1 MPKKQDPSFDDEF
14 QDDEVLSE
22 DFDDDD
28 TSDESDGDDEDDEDY
43 DEEYDED
50 YDDDESP
57 KGSWVKKA
65 LFATIGLGVVGVGA
79 YFVINNFLPASKPA
93 ADNGPYANPGGL
105 GKVVKAT
112 PIAQEAAA
120 TETTTEEATVAASPV
135 PEATKAPQAA
145 KPVAT
150 AEPVQEAVATPA
162 PRVAVHKTT
171 RQVVAKRWTPKHASK
186 RWVAKKP
193 IVKKAQATVAKV
205 QAMPKTTPGGHF
217 TLQVGAFAQLSNAE
231 SLVKALN
238 AKGIPARMSGGG
250 QGTTVSTTGTY
261 SVRSTVVNSRA
272 KADQL
277 VNSFSKSGHPSMLVA
292 QGNGKYSVQLGV
304 FSSRNRAQA
313 LATELKQKGMFVSI
327 NAKTVTQ
334 RHSSGGGLCKVYAGE
349 YSTLEAAQKAMSQLR
364 AQNIPAVVA
373 K

>member
-1 MPKKQDPSFDDEF
+1 MPKKPDPSFDDEF
-14 QDDEVLSE
+14 QDDEILE
-22 DFDDDD
+22 NDFEDDD
-28 TSDESDGDDEDDEDY
+28 TSDESDGDDEYDEDY

-50 YDDDESP
+50 YDDDEAP

-79 YFVINNFLPASKPA
+79 YFVLNNFMPASKPA

-135 PEATKAPQAA
+135 PEATKAPVAA
-145 KPVAT
+145 KPAVT

-162 PRVAVHKTT
+162 PRVAAKKVT
-171 RQVVAKRWTPKHASK
+171 RQVASKRWSSTKTAK
-186 RWVAKKP
+186 RWVAKKR
-193 IVKKAQATVAKV
+193 IAQKPQTRVA
-205 QAMPKTTPGGHF
+205 QAMPKTSPGGHF

-231 SLVKALN
+231 SLVKTLN

-261 SVRSTVVNSRA
+261 AVRSTVVNSRA

-277 VNSFSKSGHPSMLVA
+277 VNSFSKSGHPSILVA
-292 QGNGKYSVQLGV
+292 QGSGKYSVQLGV
-304 FSSRNRAQA
+304 FSSRDRAQA

-327 NAKTVTQ
+327 NAKTVTHRQ
-334 RHSSGGGLCKVYAGE
+334 SNGGGLCKVFAGD
-349 YSTLEAAQKAMSQLR
+349 YSTMEAAQKAMAQLR

-373 K
+373 RQ